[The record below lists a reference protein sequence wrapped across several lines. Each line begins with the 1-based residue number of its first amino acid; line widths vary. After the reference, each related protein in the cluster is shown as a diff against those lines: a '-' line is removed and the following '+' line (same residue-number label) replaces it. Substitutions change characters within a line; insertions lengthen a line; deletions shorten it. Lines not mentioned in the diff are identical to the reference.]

1 MEPSAVEEGFSFL
14 DLEDCDEKDQ
24 QYLKTIIKPFGD
36 GRTSTIIK
44 SNQPSDQTEQL
55 VDIDPR
61 NSSKNSDNTKISQT
75 GGKESNVIAPQLDEK
90 RGYSDGAGTNRSIV
104 TDKQGMV
111 TTSEKETIVN
121 AQIVAKASVNVA
133 ISSRA
138 QTRVQPIPPNQSPQH
153 AKIRPIPQNV
163 ASPGITPYLPDAQQV
178 SKIVFLGV
186 FFAK

>member
-24 QYLKTIIKPFGD
+24 QYLQTIIQPFGG
-36 GRTSTIIK
+36 GRTSTNVK
-44 SNQPSDQTEQL
+44 SHQPSDQTEQF
-55 VDIDPR
+55 VDTGPR
-61 NSSKNSDNTKISQT
+61 NSTKNSDNTKISPT
-75 GGKESNVIAPQLDEK
+75 GGKESNVIAPQADEK
-90 RGYSDGAGTNRSIV
+90 RVYSDAAGTDRSIA
-104 TDKQGMV
+104 TNKQGMV

-163 ASPGITPYLPDAQQV
+163 ASPGITPYLPDTQQV
-178 SKIVFLGV
+178 SNAVF
-186 FFAK
+186 